1 MNPQTAM
8 IDLETSRLVGRVP
21 LETDLPH
28 LRVIHG
34 DPRVMAT
41 LSVDGQPA
49 GEEHS
54 RATLARMRE
63 HWERYGFGVWMLFEK
78 AGNRFAGYAGI
89 RHLELEGTPEI
100 ELLYAIRSDRWRMG
114 YASEASAEVLRLG
127 FRDLAPESVIAFTLP
142 HNRGSRGV
150 MEKCGMRFE
159 RDITHAGL
167 PHVLYRITSA
177 EFAALTRSAAT

>member
-1 MNPQTAM
+1 MDPQTAM
-8 IDLETSRLVGRVP
+8 TVLETARLSGRAP
-21 LETDLPH
+21 IEGDLPH

-34 DPRVMAT
+34 DPRAMAT
-41 LSVDGQPA
+41 LSADGQPV

-54 RATLARMRE
+54 RAILARMRE
-63 HWERYGFGVWMLFEK
+63 HWERHGFGVWMLFEK

-89 RHLELEGTPEI
+89 RHIELEGAPEI
-100 ELLYAIRSDRWRMG
+100 ELLYAIRSDRWRTG
-114 YASEASAEVLRLG
+114 YASEAAAEVLRLG

-142 HNRGSRGV
+142 HNLGSRGV
-150 MEKCGMRFE
+150 MEKCGIRFE

-177 EFAALTRSAAT
+177 EFSLRRSAAT

>member
-1 MNPQTAM
+1 M
-8 IDLETSRLVGRVP
+8 IALETKRLSGRAP

-28 LRVIHG
+28 LRMIHG
-34 DPRVMAT
+34 DPRAMAT

-49 GEEHS
+49 GEEYS
-54 RATLARMRE
+54 AGVLARIRE

-78 AGNRFAGYAGI
+78 DAKRFAGYAGI
-89 RHLELEGTPEI
+89 RHIELEGAAEI
-100 ELLYAIRSDRWRMG
+100 ELLYAIRSDRWRTG
-114 YASEASAEVLRLG
+114 YATEAAAEVLRLG
-127 FRDLAPESVIAFTLP
+127 FRDLAPASVVAFTLP

-159 RDITHAGL
+159 RDMIHAGL
-167 PHVLYRITSA
+167 PHVLYRITAA